1 MEQIVT
7 VRMEDSGIKL
17 VWLQCR
23 GGENTV
29 IAAEEKELPDILAE
43 KRWIMEPER
52 LGELLG
58 HWISKEKNSARRLVF
73 CLSSRYVLTRDL
85 MLPNM
90 KEEQLRMAIRLN
102 GTDYFPVDLEDC
114 ALALGRNRSEKGR
127 SSFTVAAAPDAMVR
141 ACAAAARAAGIKKT
155 AVVPEQSAIAALAAE
170 EMKEDTGLFVWME
183 EECSFL
189 MVFRQRTLI
198 LQRVLECSPKLLPAA
213 VKRMLEES
221 KELLSGDE
229 VKRVYL
235 LGDAADSRF
244 CLCLEETLGVPVSLR
259 KWAMAEKTYA
269 ANVGAALSKVR
280 FLSKEEETKLQRQK
294 KRERCRIFFLTAV
307 LISLLVITPSL
318 LNYFAAASEVLEWK
332 KRVLL
337 AEAECPDT
345 EVYEEALH
353 WQKTADEVEKMTESG
368 RTRLPAFL
376 KKLERK
382 LPESFSLERFSYTE
396 GEILFSAC
404 ADGKQSVA
412 ELLGALEE
420 IDGVSDVRLG
430 SLSSVREEE
439 TEQVLFSIS
448 CCLDGGEEEP

>member
-23 GGENTV
+23 EGENTV

-183 EECSFL
+183 EE
-189 MVFRQRTLI
+189 
-198 LQRVLECSPKLLPAA
+198 
-213 VKRMLEES
+213 
-221 KELLSGDE
+221 
-229 VKRVYL
+229 
-235 LGDAADSRF
+235 
-244 CLCLEETLGVPVSLR
+244 
-259 KWAMAEKTYA
+259 
-269 ANVGAALSKVR
+269 
-280 FLSKEEETKLQRQK
+280 
-294 KRERCRIFFLTAV
+294 
-307 LISLLVITPSL
+307 
-318 LNYFAAASEVLEWK
+318 
-332 KRVLL
+332 
-337 AEAECPDT
+337 
-345 EVYEEALH
+345 
-353 WQKTADEVEKMTESG
+353 
-368 RTRLPAFL
+368 
-376 KKLERK
+376 
-382 LPESFSLERFSYTE
+382 
-396 GEILFSAC
+396 
-404 ADGKQSVA
+404 
-412 ELLGALEE
+412 
-420 IDGVSDVRLG
+420 
-430 SLSSVREEE
+430 
-439 TEQVLFSIS
+439 
-448 CCLDGGEEEP
+448 